1 MGMDSAGRDILSRI
15 LHGGRNTLGGALIA
29 LGLALALGVP
39 SGLYAGYYGGR
50 FDAVANWIV
59 NLVMAL
65 PAMVVLLASRAILG
79 PNVWALMTVLGVLA
93 APSFFRLVRG
103 IVAGVR
109 GELYV
114 DAAKVS
120 GLSDTRIVARHI
132 LIVVRGPVIIQVALV
147 AGVAIGLQAGLE
159 FLGVGSGSAPTWGA
173 MLNEAFQNIQRAP
186 LLMLWPGLALGLTN
200 GALVL
205 LAGALRDGLEDR
217 TGETGRS
224 RGNGRARRGAAAAP
238 AVAADSPADRVGLL
252 SVRGLTV
259 AYTQPDGT
267 GKEVVHG
274 VDIDVRA
281 GEIVG
286 LVGESGSGKTQTAFS
301 VLGILP
307 EGGRVSGGS
316 ITVKGQEV
324 VGLPERAHRA
334 LRGTTVA
341 YVPQEPMSNLDPAF
355 TIGSQLMEPMRH
367 ALGISRKEAA
377 RRAVDLLRL
386 VEIPDP
392 GRAFGLY
399 PHEISGGMAQ
409 RVLIAGAMSCDPE
422 LLIADEPTTALD
434 VRVQAEVLDLLRRL
448 QKDRGLG
455 VLLVTHNLGVVA
467 DLCDRVA
474 VMNAAGSWRP
484 APPSRCSAPPRT
496 PIPGPCSRRPRR
508 GPGARPLAAP
518 RGEEHHRMT
527 ATEATALPD
536 ALLSVRDLR
545 VSFPGKG
552 WRAPRTEVLKGVSLD
567 IRPGETLGLVG
578 ESGSGKTTI
587 GRAVLGLVPVRSGT
601 VTFAGERID
610 RADAARRRGLSRD
623 LQVVF
628 QDPYTSLN
636 PSLTI
641 GDTLAEPLLGHGV
654 SAREARGRVGDLL
667 ARVRL
672 PSDAAAACPASS
684 PAASANASPSPARWP
699 CGPGSSS
706 ATSRCRRSTSPLSG
720 PFSTS
725 SWRSSRR
732 PVSPTSSSRTTCRSY
747 VS

>member
-1 MGMDSAGRDILSRI
+1 MSENLPADTPTAARALVPAAFGTSTARRGGVVRRLLRNPLGALSAAVLLLIVVAVVLAPLLAPQDPGASSLRDAFAGPSGAHPMGMDSAGRDILSRI

-29 LGLALALGVP
+29 LGIALALGVP

-50 FDAVANWIV
+50 FDSAATWAV
-59 NLVMAL
+59 NLVMSL

-79 PNVWALMTVLGVLA
+79 PNVWVLMIVLGVLA

-109 GELYV
+109 KELYV

-147 AGVAIGLQAGLE
+147 AGIAIGLQAGLE

-186 LLMLWPGLALGLTN
+186 LPMLWPGLALGLTN

-217 TGETGRS
+217 TGHAAKPH
-224 RGNGRARRGAAAAP
+224 RARDRAAAVPSA
-238 AVAADSPADRVGLL
+238 AADSPAGQRAGLL

-259 AYTQPDGT
+259 AYAQPDGSD
-267 GKEVVHG
+267 KEVVHG

-316 ITVKGQEV
+316 ITIKGQEV

-334 LRGTTVA
+334 LRGGTVA
-341 YVPQEPMSNLDPAF
+341 YVPQEPMSNLDPSF

-392 GRAFGLY
+392 ERVVGLY

-409 RVLIAGAMSCDPE
+409 RVLIAGAMSGDPE

-434 VRVQAEVLDLLRRL
+434 VRVQAEILELLRRL

-474 VMNAAGSWRP
+474 VMNSGRIVETGTTEQVLH
-484 APPSRCSAPPRT
+484 AP
-496 PIPGPCSRRPRR
+496 
-508 GPGARPLAAP
+508 
-518 RGEEHHRMT
+518 
-527 ATEATALPD
+527 
-536 ALLSVRDLR
+536 
-545 VSFPGKG
+545 
-552 WRAPRTEVLKGVSLD
+552 
-567 IRPGETLGLVG
+567 
-578 ESGSGKTTI
+578 
-587 GRAVLGLVPVRSGT
+587 
-601 VTFAGERID
+601 
-610 RADAARRRGLSRD
+610 
-623 LQVVF
+623 
-628 QDPYTSLN
+628 QDPYTR
-636 PSLTI
+636 
-641 GDTLAEPLLGHGV
+641 TLLDAVLDEAPARAPWEP
-654 SAREARGRVGDLL
+654 REAR
-667 ARVRL
+667 
-672 PSDAAAACPASS
+672 
-684 PAASANASPSPARWP
+684 
-699 CGPGSSS
+699 
-706 ATSRCRRSTSPLSG
+706 ST
-720 PFSTS
+720 TA
-725 SWRSSRR
+725 
-732 PVSPTSSSRTTCRSY
+732 
-747 VS
+747 